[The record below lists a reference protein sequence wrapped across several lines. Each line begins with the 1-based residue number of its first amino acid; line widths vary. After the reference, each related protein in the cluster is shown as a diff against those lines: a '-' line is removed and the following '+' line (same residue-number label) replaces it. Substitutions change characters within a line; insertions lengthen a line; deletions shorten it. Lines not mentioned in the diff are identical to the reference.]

1 MTITELGADAVD
13 ATTSSQAPAPRRR
26 RRLRLRW
33 GAVLSAAIVVLA
45 LVAAVFPSLFT
56 SVGPELA
63 VPSARLLPPSWE
75 HPFGTD
81 QIGRDQYS
89 RVVYGAATSLGS
101 AAIAVAIAVV
111 IGSLIGLLSGFIG
124 GWVDVALMRLVEVV
138 LAIPSLLLALAVVSA
153 LGFGTVNVAIAVG
166 VVATAAFARLMRSE
180 VLRVRDASFIEVARS
195 SGIRPLSILFT
206 HVLPNSW
213 GTVLALSTLEFGH
226 ALLSIS
232 TLSFLGF
239 GTPPPAP
246 EWGSLVSAGRGFL
259 ATAWWMSAMPG
270 LVIAVVV
277 LAMNT
282 LGHVLDRSSDD

>member
-1 MTITELGADAVD
+1 MTLTELGAEAVD
-13 ATTSSQAPAPRRR
+13 AEFSSRPTPRAPRRR
-26 RRLRLRW
+26 PRVRW
-33 GAVLSAAIVVLA
+33 RVVLPAVVVA
-45 LVAAVFPSLFT
+45 LALLAAFFPALFT
-56 SVGPELA
+56 PVGPELA
-63 VPSARLLPPSWE
+63 VPSERLLPPSWA

-81 QIGRDQYS
+81 QIGRDLYS
-89 RVVYGAATSLGS
+89 RVIYGAAASLGS
-101 AAIAVAIAVV
+101 AAIAVALAV
-111 IGSLIGLLSGFIG
+111 ILGSLIGLLSGFLG
-124 GWVDVALMRLVEVV
+124 GWVDAVLMRIVEVI

-166 VVATAAFARLMRSE
+166 LVATAAFARLMRSE
-180 VLRVRDASFIEVARS
+180 VLRVRDASFIEAARS
-195 SGIRPLSILFT
+195 GGIRRLRILGT

-226 ALLSIS
+226 ALLAIS

-270 LVIAVVV
+270 LVIAIVV
-277 LAMNT
+277 LAMNS
-282 LGHVLDRSSDD
+282 LGHNLDRSNDD